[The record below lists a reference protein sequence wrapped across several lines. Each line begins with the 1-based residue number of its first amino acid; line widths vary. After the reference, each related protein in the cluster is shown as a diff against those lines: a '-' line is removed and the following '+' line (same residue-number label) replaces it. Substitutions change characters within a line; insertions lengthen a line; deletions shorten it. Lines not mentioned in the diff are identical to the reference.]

1 MPRSPCAVPRAA
13 PVSMETG
20 GPAPRPHLFYKVHRR
35 LPAAGKGARPGCK
48 PRAATL
54 KGSTCG
60 AGSQGG
66 PGVRRRGGSLGRGLA
81 APCLA
86 RLHKALP
93 AGAPYSPGPL
103 LGRELQPAGQ
113 RGSTPA
119 TSVVSLRLLS
129 LRPPAG
135 SALSTWPGSLRGFS
149 GLPPRFHLP
158 VSVPPGM
165 SLCSRTR
172 RGRGP
177 HGLRQG
183 LPGLGKAQAGHRKNT
198 QKKYHHLPPAPPR
211 PAPAKVPG
219 LPPHPSPPPPT
230 HTHDSIASS
239 LKQGCVQVPSPRRL
253 STGLQDSTQCV
264 SEVTEIP
271 TPYGCEHVC
280 PYTHTHTSGGPTWE
294 YVIGGKYGQ
303 VTVA

>member
-135 SALSTWPGSLRGFS
+135 SALSTWPGS
-149 GLPPRFHLP
+149 
-158 VSVPPGM
+158 
-165 SLCSRTR
+165 
-172 RGRGP
+172 
-177 HGLRQG
+177 
-183 LPGLGKAQAGHRKNT
+183 PGLFGASPTFPPPCLCPSGYVSLQQDQERERTAWPQAGTSRPGKST
-198 QKKYHHLPPAPPR
+198 SRAQEEYTEKIPPPPPAPPR
-211 PAPAKVPG
+211 PCQGSRSTPTPFT
-219 LPPHPSPPPPT
+219 SPP
-230 HTHDSIASS
+230 
-239 LKQGCVQVPSPRRL
+239 
-253 STGLQDSTQCV
+253 
-264 SEVTEIP
+264 
-271 TPYGCEHVC
+271 
-280 PYTHTHTSGGPTWE
+280 HTHTTS
-294 YVIGGKYGQ
+294 
-303 VTVA
+303 